1 MPKPAL
7 TTHAPRVLTT
17 TCNPINAGL
26 SKVMVRTYDAP
37 SLVRRLQ
44 QAIRQCFPTVSK
56 PTAELIGGH
65 WGSMLLRQLP
75 TLRVVLCHLV
85 SRRCS
90 PLSILPL
97 PFMPPIS
104 SLFPIFLI
112 SLPPDCH
119 LFPNARI
126 DASLRAGCS
135 PQGSRCTRTLA
146 IVELQEPL
154 YYRVSRDAT
163 QPSRSTPRSS

>member
-1 MPKPAL
+1 LVVFPA
-7 TTHAPRVLTT
+7 PDSIRV
-17 TCNPINAGL
+17 
-26 SKVMVRTYDAP
+26 SH
-37 SLVRRLQ
+37 
-44 QAIRQCFPTVSK
+44 VSF
-56 PTAELIGGH
+56 
-65 WGSMLLRQLP
+65 LP
-75 TLRVVLCHLV
+75 CVLPHRAHVVCL
-85 SRRCS
+85 

-104 SLFPIFLI
+104 SLFPVFLI